1 MRFGT
6 NIYVMSENKN
16 IAIETVKH
24 YMPTAQSWSRALV
37 AGIPMVGGSLDH
49 LIFDKSD
56 EIRLRRLEQSVKD
69 IEECITQFEEGRLK
83 VEWFES
89 LEALE
94 MFKQLLGKIEFE
106 PSDAKVKALSNVYS
120 LFGTT
125 EHSDDPNKY
134 AMMDTISKMT
144 DNQRIIFKA
153 VNETPRETKTFGDG
167 AIEYT
172 TTAIWLSSVLE
183 YVNNHQDIRKQ
194 LRGHVLL
201 DVEMDILTSFNLLV
215 NIQAAN
221 SKDTAFTIS
230 QIGKRAYSYLK
241 EIE

>member
-1 MRFGT
+1 
-6 NIYVMSENKN
+6 
-16 IAIETVKH
+16 
-24 YMPTAQSWSRALV
+24 
-37 AGIPMVGGSLDH
+37 
-49 LIFDKSD
+49 
-56 EIRLRRLEQSVKD
+56 
-69 IEECITQFEEGRLK
+69 
-83 VEWFES
+83 
-89 LEALE
+89 

-106 PSDAKVKALSNVYS
+106 PSDTKVKALSNVYT
-120 LFGTT
+120 LFGT
-125 EHSDDPNKY
+125 SDHMEDPNKY
-134 AMMDTISKMT
+134 AMLETISKMT

-172 TTAIWLSSVLE
+172 TTAIWLSSVLD
-183 YVNNHQDIRKQ
+183 YIKGHQNISEQ
-194 LRGHVLL
+194 LNGHVVL

-230 QIGKRAYSYLK
+230 QIGKRTYSYLK

>member
-1 MRFGT
+1 MC
-6 NIYVMSENKN
+6 ENKSK
-16 IAIETVKH
+16 AIEKVKQ
-24 YMPTAQSWSRALV
+24 YAPTAHSLGRALV
-37 AGIPMVGGSLDH
+37 AGIPMVGGCLDH

-56 EIRLRRLEQSVKD
+56 EIRLRRLEQSVRN
-69 IEECITQFEEGRLK
+69 IEECITRLDEGRLK

-106 PSDAKVKALSNVYS
+106 PSDTKVKALSNVYT
-120 LFGTT
+120 LFGT
-125 EHSDDPNKY
+125 SDHMEDPNKY
-134 AMMDTISKMT
+134 AMLETISKMT

-172 TTAIWLSSVLE
+172 TTAIWLSSVLD
-183 YVNNHQDIRKQ
+183 YIKGHQNISEQ
-194 LRGHVLL
+194 LNGHVVL

-230 QIGKRAYSYLK
+230 QIGKRTYSYLK

>member
-1 MRFGT
+1 MC
-6 NIYVMSENKN
+6 ENKSK
-16 IAIETVKH
+16 AIEKVKQ
-24 YMPTAQSWSRALV
+24 YAPTAQSWSRALV
-37 AGIPMVGGSLDH
+37 AGIPMVGGSLEH

-56 EIRLRRLEQSVKD
+56 EIRMRRLEQSVKN
-69 IEECITQFEEGRLK
+69 IEECINRLEEGRLK

-94 MFKQLLGKIEFE
+94 MFKQLIGKIEFE
-106 PSDAKVKALSNVYS
+106 PSNTKVKALSNVYT
-120 LFGTT
+120 LFGT
-125 EHSDDPNKY
+125 SDHLGDPNKY
-134 AMMDTISKMT
+134 AMLETISKMT

-153 VNETPRETKTFGDG
+153 VNETPRETKTYGDG
-167 AIEYT
+167 AIEFT

-183 YVNNHQDIRKQ
+183 YVNSHQDIRKQ
-194 LRGHVLL
+194 LHGHVAL
-201 DVEMDILTSFNLLV
+201 DIELDILASFNLLV
-215 NIQAAN
+215 NIRAAN